1 MVQMLSLELLFL
13 IKSKKKYSEFYNW
26 YFNLNSY
33 EDDINKRRTIANY
46 YDERLSHLD
55 ELQLPPP
62 PKLDGANF
70 DVFQN
75 YEIQADKRDALR
87 QYLADNNVGTIIQW
101 GGKAVHQ
108 WEALG
113 FRQKLPFT
121 ERFFER
127 CLLLPMNT
135 FLILSFS
142 ALLFTAFEFS
152 PVQIIVSTPS
162 LLSNSTPIPSLVL
175 NFLNSFPF
183 SS

>member
-1 MVQMLSLELLFL
+1 MLTLMF
-13 IKSKKKYSEFYNW
+13 
-26 YFNLNSY
+26 
-33 EDDINKRRTIANY
+33 
-46 YDERLSHLD
+46 
-55 ELQLPPP
+55 
-62 PKLDGANF
+62 
-70 DVFQN
+70 FQN

-135 FLILSFS
+135 FLTETDVDYICDLIQKFYRS
-142 ALLFTAFEFS
+142 
-152 PVQIIVSTPS
+152 
-162 LLSNSTPIPSLVL
+162 
-175 NFLNSFPF
+175 
-183 SS
+183 